1 MTRTAF
7 YALAGLAGYQAQQ
20 VSVTVSL
27 PESAANLEYNTQ
39 QTFTCSWQG
48 DEDLINAGIEM
59 STEALQIKWYYQGDT
74 IYTMEA
80 DEYTAY
86 PSFGT
91 KFFELGDGATSV
103 TANVTEQFSSL
114 TLNSVKLEDIGAYKC
129 RVSLKAPKEI
139 AGRQGY
145 VSGNGE
151 MTNVKVYAT
160 PSVTFSELNLMH
172 DTRQTQYEAFMIAN
186 APEVTTATANV
197 TANFTESIGMF
208 SVPEAVD
215 GAVEEILETEASV
228 PLENAESEVVVEEA
242 DAAAAAPVAATEN
255 AVESSDEYMEPVE
268 SRKRRQVAEE
278 TAAPEMI
285 ATPELNSLAS
295 CVVAGAY
302 PEPSSIKV
310 YIGETLISDLD
321 ETMFVVSENGQL
333 FDTQVSVS
341 AAVNGPEH
349 SGSAIRCAVN
359 DAENMY
365 TSESVSEPL
374 DIKYLTTSVTI
385 AASEIVYETEKIS
398 FSCAANGNPAPVL
411 TLVHLN
417 DEAINAKINGSSSF
431 TVESAARNGDYAFV
445 CRASS
450 NETEFS
456 EFVMESEPV
465 TVQVNYLVA
474 PVIDVE
480 GERADSNSEDN
491 KFTIAKDTTFT
502 ITCEAE
508 ADPVAKYTW
517 FKDGAEKGSNN
528 ALTVEK
534 AAWTDSGVY
543 YCSASNEGPAPK
555 KSSEVVISVQGECQ
569 IDGISVDV
577 GKANAEGQQSVTL
590 TCNIAA
596 EVQPECSVSWIYTK
610 DLFKGSKSNGNQLT
624 LKNVNSIDNQ
634 LLLESSVTCQASNAF
649 AAYKPASVLRGNKIA
664 KQLDDAEGTSM
675 WLYIGIGAML
685 LVFIVI
691 AVKKLKGK
699 KEAPA
704 EESEKMNA

>member
-48 DEDLINAGIEM
+48 DEDLVNAGIEM
-59 STEALQIKWYYQGDT
+59 SSEALQIKWYYQGDT

-114 TLNSVKLEDIGAYKC
+114 TLNSVKLEDVGAYKC

-151 MTNVKVYAT
+151 MSNVKVYAT
-160 PSVTFSELNLMH
+160 PSVSFSELNLMH
-172 DTRQTQYEAFMIAN
+172 DTRQTQYEAYLIAN
-186 APEVTTATANV
+186 APEVTTASANV
-197 TANFTESIGMF
+197 TSNMTESIGMF
-208 SVPEAVD
+208 SEPESVD
-215 GAVEEILETEASV
+215 GAIVEEILETEASV
-228 PLENAESEVVVEEA
+228 PVENSEAEVVEAPVTETAAESPEYLENS
-242 DAAAAAPVAATEN
+242 
-255 AVESSDEYMEPVE
+255 EPVE
-268 SRKRRQVAEE
+268 SRKRRQAAEE
-278 TAAPEMI
+278 TAAPEMES
-285 ATPELNSLAS
+285 TPELMSLAS

-302 PEPSSIKV
+302 PEPSNIKV
-310 YIGETLISDLD
+310 YIGDALISDLD
-321 ETMFVVSENGQL
+321 ETMFVVSANGQL

-341 AAVNGPEH
+341 AAVNGPDH
-349 SGSAIRCAVN
+349 SGNAIRCEVN

-385 AASEIVYETEKIS
+385 SASEIVYETEKIS

-431 TVESAARNGDYAFV
+431 TVESAARDGDYAFV

-450 NETEFS
+450 SELEFS

-480 GERADSNSEDN
+480 GERADSDSEDN
-491 KFTIAKDTTFT
+491 KFTIAKDAKFI

-517 FKDGAEKGSNN
+517 FKDGVDAGSNN

-534 AAWTDSGVY
+534 ADWSNSGVY

-555 KSSEVVISVQGECQ
+555 KSSEVIISVQGECQ
-569 IDGISVDV
+569 IDGISVEV

-596 EVQPECSVSWIYTK
+596 EVQPECSVNWIYTK
-610 DLFKGSKSNGNQLT
+610 TLFKGSKSNGNQLT

-649 AAYKPASVLRGNKIA
+649 GAYKPASVLRGNKIA
-664 KQLDDAEGTSM
+664 KQLDDQEGTSM
-675 WLYIGIGAML
+675 WLYLGIGALL
-685 LVFIVI
+685 LVVIIIV
-691 AVKKLKGK
+691 VKKQKGK

>member
-59 STEALQIKWYYQGDT
+59 GSEALQIKWYYQGDT

-129 RVSLKAPKEI
+129 RVSLKAPKDI
-139 AGRQGY
+139 AGRKGY

-151 MTNVKVYAT
+151 MANVKVYAT
-160 PSVTFSELNLMH
+160 PSVSFVELNLIH
-172 DTRQTQYEAFMIAN
+172 DKRPTQYEAFLIAN
-186 APEVTTATANV
+186 APEVTTSANV
-197 TANFTESIGMF
+197 TTNVTESIGMF
-208 SVPEAVD
+208 SEPESVD
-215 GAVEEILETEASV
+215 GAVNEILETEASV
-228 PLENAESEVVVEEA
+228 PVENAESEEVVV
-242 DAAAAAPVAATEN
+242 TET
-255 AVESSDEYMEPVE
+255 AVESAEYMEPVE
-268 SRKRRQVAEE
+268 SRKRRQSAEE
-278 TAAPEMI
+278 TAAPEI
-285 ATPELNSLAS
+285 ESTPLPTSLAS

-302 PEPSSIKV
+302 PEPSNIKV
-310 YIGETLISDLD
+310 YIGETLINDLD

-333 FDTQVSVS
+333 FDAQVSVS
-341 AAVNGPEH
+341 AEVNGPEH
-349 SGSAIRCAVN
+349 SGNAIRCEVS

-450 NETEFS
+450 SEPEFS

-465 TVQVNYLVA
+465 SVQVNYLVA

-480 GERADSNSEDN
+480 GERTDANPEDN

-502 ITCEAE
+502 ITCEAD

-517 FKDGAEKGSNN
+517 YKDGAEKGSDN

-555 KSSEVVISVQGECQ
+555 KSSEVVISVQGKCQ
-569 IDGISVDV
+569 IDGISVEV

-596 EVQPECSVSWIYTK
+596 EVQPECDVSWIYKK
-610 DLFKGSKSNGNQLT
+610 DIFKGSKSNGNQIT

-634 LLLESSVTCQASNAF
+634 LLLESSVTCQASNDF
-649 AAYKPASVLRGNKIA
+649 DAYKPASVLRGNKIA
-664 KQLDDAEGTSM
+664 KQLDDQEGTSM
-675 WLYIGIGAML
+675 WLYIGIGALL
-685 LVFIVI
+685 LVVIIIV
-691 AVKKLKGK
+691 VKKQKSK
-699 KEAPA
+699 QEAPA